1 MGDHAVL
8 CRVLRYFLMYVDSRD
23 ISITPHL
30 MMRGIW
36 EPWITMAIARHVQ
49 SGMRCIDVGANCGYY
64 TTLLAQLVGPRG
76 HVLAVEPNPRQVE
89 LLQRTLSTN
98 GFCDIVE
105 VAEVGASDHEHQAV
119 LCFPPGLHG
128 GARLSEAPGAATRC
142 VPLDK
147 LCPGKW
153 DFIKIDVEGME
164 REVIHGLRETLDRQE
179 HVTIVVEVTP
189 YEWLPDTPEG
199 FLEAMKLQGF
209 SVGLIEP
216 DASVKPLES
225 YDRLP
230 KEKGQWEMLWLSR

>member
-1 MGDHAVL
+1 
-8 CRVLRYFLMYVDSRD
+8 MYVDSRD

-30 MMRGIW
+30 MMRGMW

-64 TTLLAQLVGPRG
+64 TALLAQLVGTKG
-76 HVLAVEPNPRQVE
+76 HVLAVEPNPRQLE
-89 LLQRTLSTN
+89 LLRRTLSVN
-98 GFCDIVE
+98 GFNDIVAWLE
-105 VAEVGASDHEHQAV
+105 AGASDRDYQAT
-119 LCFPPGLHG
+119 LNFPPGLHG
-128 GARLSEAPGAATRC
+128 GATLTEQARAGTTCL
-142 VPLDK
+142 PLDK
-147 LCPGKW
+147 VCAEQKW

-179 HVTIVVEVTP
+179 HVTIAVEVTP
-189 YEWLPDTPEG
+189 FEWQPDTPEG

-209 SVGLIEP
+209 SVGLIEA
-216 DASVKPLES
+216 DASIAALES